1 MGIRHRWVVGLP
13 RVGLVGLESAFAI
26 LEIWEEHDGPEER
39 AVHRDAS
46 RESTGGLRVVFSSEL
61 KNKFCLSL
69 DWIVSEIRIHARTW
83 DPPSGYPIGKLRHR
97 IAA

>member
-46 RESTGGLRVVFSSEL
+46 GESIGGIGVAFLFGL
-61 KNKFCLSL
+61 KNRSCLPFG
-69 DWIVSEIRIHARTW
+69 WIVGKIRIHARTW
-83 DPPSGYPIGKLRHR
+83 DPPS
-97 IAA
+97 